1 MSAILIYDGDCGFCT
16 TSATWIAG
24 KWVDATTQLTPWQF
38 LTVSQFREYD
48 LTPELAQ
55 QRVYWHDD
63 SGLYGAERAIAR
75 ALRAARR
82 PWSFL
87 GAVID
92 VRPIRW
98 IARPVYWLVARYR
111 HRLPG
116 GTPACQMR

>member
-1 MSAILIYDGDCGFCT
+1 MPDTLIYDGDCGFCT
-16 TSATWIAG
+16 TAATWIAG
-24 KWVDATTQLTPWQF
+24 QWVDATTQVTPWQF
-38 LTVSQFREYD
+38 LTASQFREYD

-75 ALRAARR
+75 ALRAARQ

-87 GAVID
+87 GTVID

-116 GTPACQMR
+116 GTPACRMR